1 MDLTRES
8 SPAAG
13 RDVVD
18 LTRESSEDEAAQPA
32 AAAADRAGA
41 VDDASDVTPKAK
53 RTLSASADYARDDQ
67 TDTPREKQARLEG
80 VAAALAR
87 TEHAATVAETGAMDA
102 SIVADGDEPDDAAS
116 FVSIFQASDST
127 MATSEASDCT
137 MVMVRAQLEY
147 IGPARVCDQL
157 PAVFVLRPEVRE
169 MLVGRDCRGGLI
181 LNSSEQPNMIS
192 PQHAKLCWNESDGLW
207 TVHRQLFLTGRVI

>member
-1 MDLTRES
+1 MYVILMMSALRTQ
-8 SPAAG
+8 AAMETSG
-13 RDVVD
+13 
-18 LTRESSEDEAAQPA
+18 TP
-32 AAAADRAGA
+32 AGA
-41 VDDASDVTPKAK
+41 VSAPTAATTPQQQH
-53 RTLSASADYARDDQ
+53 TSHSASPP
-67 TDTPREKQARLEG
+67 PREKQARLEG